1 MEFILKA
8 RANADRL
15 FALYDEL
22 SNIENESFY
31 DLVLDCKLED
41 IKVIDENTSIATMKG
56 NCVNDIYSLLETDDF
71 FEREK
76 AKCLFDEQVDFEIY
90 TFGDGFYQ
98 YCLFENDGVI
108 KTSGEVRDNPETRFV
123 FDNPDLDI
131 LKWIQENVDKNPK

>member
-31 DLVLDCKLED
+31 DLVLDCTLED
-41 IKVIDENTSIATMKG
+41 VRIIDENTSVVTMKG

-108 KTSGEVRDNPETRFV
+108 KTSGKLKENPNIRFV
-123 FDNPDLDI
+123 FDYPDTNILD
-131 LKWIQENVDKNPK
+131 WIKDNIEE

>member
-22 SNIENESFY
+22 SNVENESFY
-31 DLVLDCKLED
+31 DLVLDCTLED
-41 IKVIDENTSIATMKG
+41 VKVIDENTSVVTIKG

-108 KTSGEVRDNPETRFV
+108 KTSGKLKENPNIRFV
-123 FDNPDLDI
+123 FDYPDTNILD
-131 LKWIQENVDKNPK
+131 WIKDNIEE

>member
-22 SNIENESFY
+22 SNIKNESFY
-31 DLVLDCKLED
+31 DLVLDCTLED
-41 IKVIDENTSIATMKG
+41 VRIIDENTSVVTMKG

-90 TFGDGFYQ
+90 TFGDGFFQ

-108 KTSGEVRDNPETRFV
+108 KTSGKLKENPNIRFV
-123 FDNPDLDI
+123 FDYPDTNILD
-131 LKWIQENVDKNPK
+131 WIKDNIEE

>member
-1 MEFILKA
+1 MEFILKT

-31 DLVLDCKLED
+31 DLVLDCTLED
-41 IKVIDENTSIATMKG
+41 VRTINENTSVVTMKG

-90 TFGDGFYQ
+90 TFGNGFFQ

-108 KTSGEVRDNPETRFV
+108 KTSGKLKENPNIRFV
-123 FDNPDLDI
+123 FDYPDTNILD
-131 LKWIQENVDKNPK
+131 WIKDNIEE

>member
-31 DLVLDCKLED
+31 DLVLDCTLED
-41 IKVIDENTSIATMKG
+41 VRIIDENTSVVTMKG

-90 TFGDGFYQ
+90 TFGNGFFQ

-108 KTSGEVRDNPETRFV
+108 KTSGKLKENPNIRFV
-123 FDNPDLDI
+123 FDYPDTNILD
-131 LKWIQENVDKNPK
+131 WIKDNIEE

>member
-31 DLVLDCKLED
+31 DLVLDCTLED
-41 IKVIDENTSIATMKG
+41 VRIIDENTSVVTMKG

-90 TFGDGFYQ
+90 TFGDGFFQ

-108 KTSGEVRDNPETRFV
+108 KTSGKLKENPNIRFV
-123 FDNPDLDI
+123 FDHPDTNI
-131 LKWIQENVDKNPK
+131 LNWIKDNIEE